1 MLVEQ
6 LMSFSPATCHAD
18 EPMERAAQ
26 IFWEQDCGCV
36 PVVDDE
42 AHVIGIITD
51 RDVCMAA
58 YTSGL
63 RLREMPIRSAM
74 ATAVHTCHSTDSI
87 EHAERIMR
95 HNRVRRL
102 PVVDDRNQI
111 VGVLSLHDIAQ
122 EAAKERHHR
131 NAAVTDAEVA
141 ETLSA
146 VGARRHREGMLAS
159 F

>member
-1 MLVEQ
+1 MLVEE
-6 LMSFSPATCHAD
+6 LMSFSPATCRAD
-18 EPMERAAQ
+18 DPMDRAAQ

-42 AHVIGIITD
+42 AHVVGIITD

-58 YTSGL
+58 YTRGL
-63 RLREMPIRSAM
+63 RLCEMTVRSAM

-102 PVVDDRNQI
+102 PVVDDRNQL
-111 VGVLSLHDIAQ
+111 VGILSLHDIAQ
-122 EAAKERHHR
+122 KAARERHHR
-131 NAAVTDAEVA
+131 HASVTDAEVA

-146 VGARRHREGMLAS
+146 VTARRHHEGVLAS